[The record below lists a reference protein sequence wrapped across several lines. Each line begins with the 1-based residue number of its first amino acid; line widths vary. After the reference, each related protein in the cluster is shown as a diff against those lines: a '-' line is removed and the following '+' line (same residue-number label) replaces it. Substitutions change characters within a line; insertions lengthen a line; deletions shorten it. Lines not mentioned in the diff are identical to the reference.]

1 MTLPTVALSELEF
14 GLVDG
19 LFDDQIDGFGAAK
32 PKCNGGSPCRR
43 SRHYL
48 NRPQGPTLSR
58 IDPFGA
64 SEHCDVGISP
74 KRAHD
79 MCLTELRDRRDLAA
93 IEARINRSYSNRRES
108 TFGGLVEVQRA

>member
-48 NRPQGPTLSR
+48 NRPQGPNHASTLCPNQIVILIGER
-58 IDPFGA
+58 CP
-64 SEHCDVGISP
+64 E
-74 KRAHD
+74 
-79 MCLTELRDRRDLAA
+79 LTRLGHLSIAM
-93 IEARINRSYSNRRES
+93 
-108 TFGGLVEVQRA
+108 